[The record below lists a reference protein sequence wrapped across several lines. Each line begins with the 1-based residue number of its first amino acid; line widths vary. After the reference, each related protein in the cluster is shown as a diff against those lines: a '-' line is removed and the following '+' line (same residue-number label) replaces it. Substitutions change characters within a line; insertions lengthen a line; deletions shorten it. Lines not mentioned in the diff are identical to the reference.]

1 MFGFSGSLLLPGT
14 NGVLGGGGERERE
27 KEKPTVQWIPAS
39 PHSPLKSP
47 LRHSRSPSVTRP
59 TSPRQDW
66 DVPEQKLGS
75 PVSLVPSTGKP
86 VRPFSDYVDQFNIF
100 PDPAL
105 YEDAPISEAA
115 KPTVFSPAPR
125 SITPRLGLRVFN
137 SNTSL
142 NGGGSNT
149 AASISSVGRDAGQL
163 IARKLTWIKD
173 FFFRQQP
180 SAAPIQEFG
189 IPRSSSA
196 PPNPQE
202 SLTVS
207 PPSVPSL
214 ALDTTAKQFDHEDT
228 TPQSAPIPQRSL
240 YPPPSLETFAS
251 ISSPRTRSRITSPTP
266 TELGSF
272 FSFTPGPDELQTR
285 HQLLSSPSPPNLLST
300 VPMILFPPPTTS
312 ATPPPPRAL
321 YSPAST
327 TPPTPSATSPT
338 PTSHLPRPN
347 LVPFFRPESQSETSS
362 LSSSVVQ
369 EQESWRRSFYVHG
382 EDESGVEDETRTS
395 LEVGEVLTRDKG
407 ASWLVDRGSSELG
420 MREPVEVTTEVS
432 VVEVGCIG
440 SPGVEVGK
448 SMAASLIGTPDA

>member
-1 MFGFSGSLLLPGT
+1 MNVSPSPPPPSSSPSASRTASPLRTKRMFGFSGSLLLPGT
-14 NGVLGGGGERERE
+14 NGVLGGGSERERE

-59 TSPRQDW
+59 TSPDSLVHFRQDW

-228 TPQSAPIPQRSL
+228 THNLPQFLNDPYTHHLLLKLLHQSLLQGLAQESHPRPQPNSG
-240 YPPPSLETFAS
+240 PSLVS
-251 ISSPRTRSRITSPTP
+251 HQDPMSSKPVTNCC
-266 TELGSF
+266 
-272 FSFTPGPDELQTR
+272 
-285 HQLLSSPSPPNLLST
+285 PPLH
-300 VPMILFPPPTTS
+300 P
-312 ATPPPPRAL
+312 
-321 YSPAST
+321 
-327 TPPTPSATSPT
+327 
-338 PTSHLPRPN
+338 
-347 LVPFFRPESQSETSS
+347 QTSS
-362 LSSSVVQ
+362 QPSQ
-369 EQESWRRSFYVHG
+369 
-382 EDESGVEDETRTS
+382 
-395 LEVGEVLTRDKG
+395 
-407 ASWLVDRGSSELG
+407 
-420 MREPVEVTTEVS
+420 
-432 VVEVGCIG
+432 
-440 SPGVEVGK
+440 
-448 SMAASLIGTPDA
+448 